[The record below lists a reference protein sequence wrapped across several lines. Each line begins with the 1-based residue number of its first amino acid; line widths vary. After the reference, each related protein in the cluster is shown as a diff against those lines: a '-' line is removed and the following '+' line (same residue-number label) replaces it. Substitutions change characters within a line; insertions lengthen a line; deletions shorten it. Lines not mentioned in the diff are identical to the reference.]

1 MKATYTPGNDDVRA
15 ERRRRYLEGWPVD
28 KQLEAFS
35 EAAMGRPGKLDEMT
49 EGFAAIRAALPFF
62 EEE

>member
-1 MKATYTPGNDDVRA
+1 MLATYRPNYEEVKE
-15 ERRRRYLEGWPVD
+15 ERHRRYLAAWPRD

-35 EAAMGRPGKLDEMT
+35 ENAMGRPEKLNKMT
-49 EGFAAIRAALPFF
+49 EDFAEIRRVLPFF